1 MLIVIFY
8 SFQVILCT
16 EFLSSPQNSC
26 LFFLI
31 FCACFLSIFSLFL
44 CNSFLPCNCVH
55 ISSLQCL
62 FSLCFSYSFPFII
75 IFILSFLFFHFFS
88 CLRFLS
94 SPFLFFFF
102 LFCSFFL
109 FPLFS
114 VLFFFFMLYL
124 FILPF
129 FPFFFQTE
137 VGSDDNCIDNQ
148 LKKCVQISY

>member
-75 IFILSFLFFHFFS
+75 IFILSFLFFFVFFS
-88 CLRFLS
+88 CLRLLSFLI
-94 SPFLFFFF
+94 LF
-102 LFCSFFL
+102 FCSFFL
-109 FPLFS
+109 LISCFLFCS
-114 VLFFFFMLYL
+114 YFSFLFFSFFVLFFFIFYFLINYPD
-124 FILPF
+124 IRIR
-129 FPFFFQTE
+129 QKE
-137 VGSDDNCIDNQ
+137 NV
-148 LKKCVQISY
+148 